1 MVVTTTEYPP
11 SSPLDSRSFSV
22 SPSLSSE
29 DSDASTMATSEAS
42 SKSTSANNSSPFSM
56 TKVETGGDVMR
67 NREKKQG
74 ETSSEFGIKFFQDL
88 GSIDDFD
95 CFWKGN
101 SFLSLECKKLLQ
113 IAYLTIFGIFGSAK
127 YGPVGCPCKDLAKCS
142 SDNQIS
148 FLARSQNCN
157 YNVKL

>member
-56 TKVETGGDVMR
+56 AKVETGGDVMR

-95 CFWKGN
+95 GFWKGN
-101 SFLSLECKKLLQ
+101 SFVQLNAKSYFKLH
-113 IAYLTIFGIFGSAK
+113 I
-127 YGPVGCPCKDLAKCS
+127 
-142 SDNQIS
+142 
-148 FLARSQNCN
+148 
-157 YNVKL
+157 